1 MSARRDDA
9 QERRRA
15 GAGLAAVVLGALALV
30 VVLAALIVARATTP
44 APAPAKPDEPVTA
57 EPVDL
62 GGVAPS
68 VLELV
73 TRPMP
78 VLPAQA
84 VRPQPLSTGSAGPP
98 ITLPPAHP
106 VRGSWIP
113 GGVPGTARGAL
124 AQLAALDEAALR
136 GADPDLY
143 ARGFTEL
150 AEPGAPGV
158 AETGLHSLLRS
169 LRMSAGMPPVGPVPG
184 MLADFQPTHGQIK
197 GTAEGGRLVVA
208 CVLGQF
214 SVDHRG
220 QTVTAGIGDCQA
232 MRWNGHRW
240 RIAATPPAAPAPSAW
255 PGSDASVSVGYRELR
270 EG

>member
-1 MSARRDDA
+1 MSAPRDEA
-9 QERRRA
+9 RERRTA
-15 GAGLAAVVLGALALV
+15 GIGLAAVVLGTLALV
-30 VVLAALIVARATTP
+30 AVLLALIVARATTSDPKQAELREP
-44 APAPAKPDEPVTA
+44 AAAPPAAP
-57 EPVDL
+57 
-62 GGVAPS
+62 GGVEPA

-78 VLPAQA
+78 VLPPQA
-84 VRPQPLSTGSAGPP
+84 VRPQPLSTASAGPP
-98 ITLPPAHP
+98 ITVAPTHP
-106 VRGSWIP
+106 IGGSWIP
-113 GGVPGTARGAL
+113 GGVPGTTRGAL

-150 AEPGAPGV
+150 SEPGAPG
-158 AETGLHSLLRS
+158 ATETGLHSLLRS
-169 LRMSAGMPPVGPVPG
+169 LRMSAGLRPAGPVPG

-214 SVDHRG
+214 SVDQRG

-240 RIAATPPAAPAPSAW
+240 RIAATPVAAPAPSAW
-255 PGSDASVSVGYRELR
+255 PGSADSVSVGYRELR

>member
-1 MSARRDDA
+1 MSAPRSEAR
-9 QERRRA
+9 ERRRA
-15 GAGLAAVVLGALALV
+15 GVGLAAVVLGTLALV
-30 VVLAALIVARATTP
+30 VMLVALIVARATTSDP
-44 APAPAKPDEPVTA
+44 NTAESREPVAAAPA
-57 EPVDL
+57 DL
-62 GGVAPS
+62 GGVEPG

-78 VLPAQA
+78 VLPPQA
-84 VRPQPLSTGSAGPP
+84 VRPQPLSTGSAVPP
-98 ITLPPAHP
+98 ITLPPTHP

-113 GGVPGTARGAL
+113 GGVPGTASGAV

-136 GADPDLY
+136 SADPDLY

-150 AEPGAPGV
+150 SEPGAPS
-158 AETGLHSLLRS
+158 ATETGLHSLLQS
-169 LRMSAGMPPVGPVPG
+169 LRTSAGMPPTGPVPK

-197 GTAEGGRLVVA
+197 GIAEGGRLVVA

-214 SVDHRG
+214 SVDQRG

-232 MRWNGHRW
+232 LRWNGHRW
-240 RIAATPPAAPAPSAW
+240 RIAAMPLAAPAPSAW
-255 PGSDASVSVGYRELR
+255 PGSEDAVSVGYRELR